1 MAESLALKA
10 MRPLGRREY
19 TRYELGKKL
28 SPQADSPRDVQQ
40 LLDDFEEKQ
49 WIDDRRYTEAFIRT
63 KRHRYGM
70 RKIFKD
76 LEVKGVAKSTILE
89 YREEV
94 LRGDFDAVKLV
105 WAKKYSARPTTPME
119 WAKQARFLAGRGFDS
134 NVIRKVLTDPEFCV
148 DTIDCYE

>member
-10 MRPLGRREY
+10 MRLLGRREY

-28 SPQADSPRDVQQ
+28 SPLADSPRDVQQ
-40 LLDDFEEKQ
+40 LL
-49 WIDDRRYTEAFIRT
+49 
-63 KRHRYGM
+63 
-70 RKIFKD
+70 
-76 LEVKGVAKSTILE
+76 
-89 YREEV
+89 
-94 LRGDFDAVKLV
+94 GDFDAVKLV

-119 WAKQARFLAGRGFDS
+119 WAKQARFLASRGFDS